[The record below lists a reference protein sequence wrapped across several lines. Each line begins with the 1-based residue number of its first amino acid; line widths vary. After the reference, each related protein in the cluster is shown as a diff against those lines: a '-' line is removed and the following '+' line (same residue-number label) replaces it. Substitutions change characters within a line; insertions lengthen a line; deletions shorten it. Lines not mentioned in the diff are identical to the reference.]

1 MQSLSKRESDEY
13 KMNEVH
19 ETALFSVDLE
29 PIGRRAR
36 VAAEMTLLEAAQ
48 SAGVELVAVCGGIG
62 ACGKCRVRLMQGT
75 LSAPTTSERS
85 CLGEEGLAAG
95 YRLACQARPL
105 SDVKIDVP
113 PESLTTL
120 QRLQVEGFETEVEL
134 SPAVK
139 PLDVDIDAPDL
150 YDLRADTVRLQD
162 TLAASDGPSL
172 KVCLPVLREF
182 SERMRAQNWRVRL
195 ALRDVGRIMGPSRV
209 GQGIDLFEAE
219 AVAILPQDS
228 ALFGLAVDIGTTK
241 MAAYLVDL
249 TTGETVA
256 KAGLPNPQIPYG
268 EDVVSRIAYTN
279 THADGREVLQG
290 RVVEGLNTL
299 VGELC
304 EQVQISRDQ
313 VVDAVVVG
321 NTAIHHLFVGLP
333 VRQLGSAPYLPA
345 VSEPL
350 EVCAFNIGLEIAPG
364 AYVYLPPNIAG
375 YVGADHVSVLL
386 ATDAWRSPVNSAPSP
401 TSVVLDIGT
410 NTEISLVHEGRIL
423 SCSCASGPAFE
434 GAHIHDGMRAAP
446 GAIERVRIANGTVRV
461 QAIGRKPPVGI
472 CGTGILD
479 AVAGMRAAQ
488 IVSSSGRLN
497 HEHPRVQV
505 NGDEGGSRPSNAA
518 FLLVPSGETGHGR
531 DIWVTRRDVNEIQLA
546 KGAIRAGIEV
556 LLREAEIS
564 SEAIDAFIV
573 AGAFG
578 TYLDIDSAVQVGMFP
593 DLPRDRFRQVGNAAG
608 IGAKQMLV
616 SVERRE
622 IVSRIVERVEYIELT
637 THPQFTDVYME
648 ALVL

>member
-1 MQSLSKRESDEY
+1 
-13 KMNEVH
+13 MNKAH
-19 ETALFSVDLE
+19 TIDETALFSVDLE
-29 PIGRRAR
+29 PIGRRAQ
-36 VAAEMTLLEAAQ
+36 VTAGMTLLAAAQ

-62 ACGKCRVRLMQGT
+62 ACGKCRVRLVEGM
-75 LSAPTTSERS
+75 LSAPTPSEQEYLS
-85 CLGEEGLAAG
+85 EEELAAG

-120 QRLQVEGFETEVEL
+120 QRLQVEGFETGVEL

-139 PLDVDIDAPDL
+139 PLDVNIESPNL

-162 TLAASDGPSL
+162 TLAAIDGPAL
-172 KVCLPVLREF
+172 KFCLPVLRQL
-182 SERMRAQNWRVRL
+182 SNRVRAQNWHVRL
-195 ALRDVGRIMGPSRV
+195 ALRDSVGYAPPSK
-209 GQGIDLFEAE
+209 AE
-219 AVAILPQDS
+219 AVAVLPQGS
-228 ALFGLAVDIGTTK
+228 ALLGLAVDIGTTK
-241 MAAYLVDL
+241 MAAYLIDL
-249 TTGETVA
+249 ATGETVA

-279 THADGREVLQG
+279 THADGRDVLQN

-304 EQVQISRDQ
+304 EQAQVSREQ

-333 VRQLGSAPYLPA
+333 VRQLGAAPYLAA

-350 EVCAFNIGLEIAPG
+350 EVCAFNVGLKIAPG

-375 YVGADHVSVLL
+375 YVGADHVSALL
-386 ATDAWRSPVNSAPSP
+386 ATDIWQSSSDNDRQSMASGMSVAKGSEHPN

-410 NTEISLVHEGRIL
+410 NTEISLVHKGRIL

-446 GAIERVRIANGTVRV
+446 GAIERVQIVNGTVRV
-461 QAIGRKPPVGI
+461 QAIGGKPPVGI

-488 IVSSSGRLN
+488 IVSRSGRLN
-497 HEHPRVQV
+497 YEHPRVRG
-505 NGDEGGSRPSNAA
+505 NGTEGGKRSSKAA
-518 FLLVPSGETGHGR
+518 FLLVPSEQTGHGR
-531 DIWVTRRDVNEIQLA
+531 DILVTRRDVNEIQLA

-556 LLREAEIS
+556 LLREAGITS
-564 SEAIDAFIV
+564 DVIDAFIV

-578 TYLDIDSAVQVGMFP
+578 TYLDVESAVQVGMFP

-622 IVSRIVERVEYIELT
+622 IAARIVERVEYIELT

>member
-1 MQSLSKRESDEY
+1 
-13 KMNEVH
+13 MNIVD
-19 ETALFSVDLE
+19 ETASFSVDLE
-29 PIGRRAR
+29 PIGRRAQ
-36 VAAEMTLLEAAQ
+36 VTMEMTLLEAAQ

-62 ACGKCRVRLMQGT
+62 ACGKCRVRLVEGQ
-75 LSAPTTSERS
+75 LSAPTPAERKYLSED
-85 CLGEEGLAAG
+85 ELAAG
-95 YRLACQARPL
+95 HRLACQARPL

-120 QRLQVEGFETEVEL
+120 QRLQVEGFETGVEL
-134 SPAVK
+134 SPGVK
-139 PLDVDIDAPDL
+139 PLDVNIESPNL

-162 TLAASDGPSL
+162 TLAAVQGPEL
-172 KVCLPVLREF
+172 EFCLPVLRKL
-182 SERMRAQNWRVRL
+182 SDRVRNQNWHVRL
-195 ALRDVGRIMGPSRV
+195 ALRDIERTSNPPK
-209 GQGIDLFEAE
+209 AE
-219 AVAILPQDS
+219 AVAILPQSS
-228 ALFGLAVDIGTTK
+228 ALLGLAVDIGTTK
-241 MAAYLVDL
+241 MAAYLIDL
-249 TTGETVA
+249 ATGETVA

-279 THADGREVLQG
+279 NHSDGRSILQS
-290 RVVEGLNTL
+290 RVIEGLNTL

-304 EQVQISRDQ
+304 EQVKVSREQ

-333 VRQLGSAPYLPA
+333 VRQLGAAPYLAA

-350 EVCAFNIGLEIAPG
+350 EVCAFNVGLKIAPG

-375 YVGADHVSVLL
+375 YVGADHVSALL
-386 ATDAWRSPVNSAPSP
+386 ATDVWQPPLDTENPR

-410 NTEISLVHEGRIL
+410 NTEISLVHQGRIL

-446 GAIERVRIANGTVRV
+446 GAIERVQIVNGTVRV
-461 QAIGRKPPVGI
+461 QAIGGKLPVGI

-488 IVSSSGRLN
+488 IVSPSGRLN
-497 HEHPRVQV
+497 HEHPRVRG
-505 NGDEGGSRPSNAA
+505 NGTGQDKRLSKAA
-518 FLLVPSGETGHGR
+518 FLLVPSEETGHGR
-531 DIWVTRRDVNEIQLA
+531 DILVTRRDINEIQLA

-556 LLREAEIS
+556 LLREVGITS
-564 SEAIDAFIV
+564 DAIDAFIV

-578 TYLDIDSAVQVGMFP
+578 TYLDIESAVQVGMFP

-616 SVERRE
+616 SVERR
-622 IVSRIVERVEYIELT
+622 RIAARIAERAEYIELT

>member
-1 MQSLSKRESDEY
+1 VTKI
-13 KMNEVH
+13 KMSEVH
-19 ETALFSVDLE
+19 TVDEVALFSVDLE
-29 PIGRRAR
+29 PIGRRAQ
-36 VAAEMTLLEAAQ
+36 VTSEMTLLAAAQ

-62 ACGKCRVRLMQGT
+62 ACGKCRVRLVEGT
-75 LSAPTTSERS
+75 LSVPTPSERKYLS
-85 CLGEEGLAAG
+85 EEDLAAG

-120 QRLQVEGFETEVEL
+120 QRLQVEGFETGVER
-134 SPAVK
+134 SPAVE
-139 PLDVDIDAPDL
+139 PLDIDIESPSL
-150 YDLRADTVRLQD
+150 YDLRADTVRLRD
-162 TLAASDGPSL
+162 TLAAIDGPSL
-172 KVCLPVLREF
+172 KFCLPVLGELSDRV
-182 SERMRAQNWRVRL
+182 RVQNWRVRL
-195 ALRDVGRIMGPSRV
+195 ALRSSPGDDTGKPVSLSV
-209 GQGIDLFEAE
+209 AE
-219 AVAILPQDS
+219 AVAVLPSGS
-228 ALFGLAVDIGTTK
+228 ALLGLAVDIGTTK
-241 MAAYLVDL
+241 MAAYLIDL
-249 TTGETVA
+249 ASGETVA

-279 THADGREVLQG
+279 THTDGRDILQG

-304 EQVQISRDQ
+304 QQAQVARDQ

-333 VRQLGSAPYLPA
+333 VRQLGAAPYLAA

-350 EVCAFNIGLEIAPG
+350 EVCAFNVGLKIAPG

-375 YVGADHVSVLL
+375 YVGADHVSALL
-386 ATDAWRSPVNSAPSP
+386 ATDVWQSSLDSASSP

-410 NTEISLVHEGRIL
+410 NTEISLVHKGRIL

-446 GAIERVRIANGTVRV
+446 GAIERVQIVNGTVRV
-461 QAIGRKPPVGI
+461 QAIGGKPPVGI

-488 IVSSSGRLN
+488 IISSSGRLN
-497 HEHPRVQV
+497 YAHPRVRA
-505 NGDEGGSRPSNAA
+505 NGGVGHPSKAA

-531 DIWVTRRDVNEIQLA
+531 DILVTRRDVNEIQLA

-556 LLREAEIS
+556 LLREAGITFD
-564 SEAIDAFIV
+564 AIDTFIV

-593 DLPRDRFRQVGNAAG
+593 DLPRDCFRQVGNAAG

-616 SVERRE
+616 SVARRK
-622 IVSRIVERVEYIELT
+622 IAARIVERVEYIELT

>member
-1 MQSLSKRESDEY
+1 
-13 KMNEVH
+13 MNKAHTVD

-29 PIGRRAR
+29 PIGRRAQ
-36 VAAEMTLLEAAQ
+36 VTAGMTLLAAAQ
-48 SAGVELVAVCGGIG
+48 STGVELVAVCGGIG
-62 ACGKCRVRLMQGT
+62 ACGKCRVRLVEGV
-75 LSAPTTSERS
+75 LSAPTPSEQEYLS
-85 CLGEEGLAAG
+85 EEELAAG

-120 QRLQVEGFETEVEL
+120 QRLQVEGFETGVER

-139 PLDVDIDAPDL
+139 PLDITIESPNL

-162 TLAASDGPSL
+162 TLTAIDGPAL
-172 KVCLPVLREF
+172 RFCLPVLRQL
-182 SERMRAQNWRVRL
+182 SDRVRDQNWHVRL
-195 ALRDVGRIMGPSRV
+195 ALRDSG
-209 GQGIDLFEAE
+209 GQVAPPPKAE
-219 AVAILPQDS
+219 AVAVLPQGS
-228 ALFGLAVDIGTTK
+228 ALLGLAVDIGTTK
-241 MAAYLVDL
+241 MAAYLIDL
-249 TTGETVA
+249 ATGETVA

-279 THADGREVLQG
+279 THTDGRDVLQN

-304 EQVQISRDQ
+304 EQAQVSREQ

-333 VRQLGSAPYLPA
+333 VRQLGAAPYLAA

-350 EVCAFNIGLEIAPG
+350 EICAFNVGLKIAPG

-386 ATDAWRSPVNSAPSP
+386 ATDIWQSSSDKDNQSMASGMSIAKASERPN

-410 NTEISLVHEGRIL
+410 NTEISLVHKGRIL

-446 GAIERVRIANGTVRV
+446 GAIERVQIVNGTVRV
-461 QAIGRKPPVGI
+461 QAIGGKPPVGI

-488 IVSSSGRLN
+488 IVSRSGRLN
-497 HEHPRVQV
+497 DEHPRVRG
-505 NGDEGGSRPSNAA
+505 NGTKGGNRSSKVA
-518 FLLVPSGETGHGR
+518 FLLVPSEETGHGR
-531 DIWVTRRDVNEIQLA
+531 DILVTRRDVNEIQLA

-556 LLREAEIS
+556 LLREAEITS
-564 SEAIDAFIV
+564 DAIDTFIV

-578 TYLDIDSAVQVGMFP
+578 TYLDVESAIQVGMFP

-616 SVERRE
+616 SVKRRE
-622 IVSRIVERVEYIELT
+622 IAARIVARVEYIELT